1 VLIIGVETTKSI
13 MMMLFLLQRYLARKV
28 QILLR

>member
-1 VLIIGVETTKSI
+1 